1 MIKEKQ
7 RQISVS
13 DHKRFAC
20 FEYEN
25 ETSPGYQLGDVL
37 YKEYDW
43 EDEETGEKQE
53 PEVGVVI
60 QTFSDGD
67 VRTDM
72 WGMCCESEV
81 SPATLTQIKKYR
93 PNLMEYLLI
102 K

>member
-7 RQISVS
+7 KQISVT

-20 FEYEN
+20 FEYES

-37 YKEYDW
+37 TKDYSKLY
-43 EDEETGEKQE
+43 EDSEQGI
-53 PEVGVVI
+53 EVGVVI
-60 QTFSDGD
+60 QTFEDGD

-72 WGMCCESEV
+72 WGVSSDSEV
-81 SPATLTQIKKYR
+81 TPATLTEIKKYR
-93 PNLMEYLLI
+93 PKLMEFLLI

>member
-7 RQISVS
+7 KQISVT

-20 FEYEN
+20 FEYES

-37 YKEYDW
+37 YKEYG
-43 EDEETGEKQE
+43 EDQE

-60 QTFSDGD
+60 QTFEDGD
-67 VRTDM
+67 FRTDM
-72 WGMCCESEV
+72 WGMSCEDEV
-81 SPATLTQIKKYR
+81 TPATLSQIKKYR
-93 PNLMEYLLI
+93 PKLMEFLLI

>member
-1 MIKEKQ
+1 MIKEIQK
-7 RQISVS
+7 QISVS

-20 FEYEN
+20 FEYES
-25 ETSPGYQLGDVL
+25 ETSPGYQLGDIL

-43 EDEETGEKQE
+43 EDEETGETQE

-72 WGMCCESEV
+72 WGMSCDSEV
-81 SPATLTQIKKYR
+81 SPATLVQIKKYR
-93 PNLMEYLLI
+93 PKLMEFLLI